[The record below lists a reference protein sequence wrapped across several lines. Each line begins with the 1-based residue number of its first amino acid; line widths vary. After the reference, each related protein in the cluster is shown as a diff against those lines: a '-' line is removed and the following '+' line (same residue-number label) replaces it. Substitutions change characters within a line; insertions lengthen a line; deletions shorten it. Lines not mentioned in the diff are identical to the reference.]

1 MEKLVNIGGHGLGDC
16 ILSLQ
21 ISHLLKERNIEH
33 VNLISTRNEVF
44 EPLNYIFG
52 DKFKLIQ
59 IEEKYAHE
67 NAIIDNIDFQKEI
80 EQKYNSTDLTY
91 NVPDLLFRNPL
102 GLNYK
107 KYGLEPSI
115 IKQTRVYTD
124 KPAQKEDIIY
134 CGLCSTT
141 EGYVYENI
149 PLLLIRLA
157 EFLPSYT
164 IYFPMINKWD
174 KEINNLGNFDISF
187 PSNVFI
193 DKNPSFIDS
202 LKWLQKS
209 CYGVFTC
216 NGPSHIAYQLGIP
229 RTVLDPQFN
238 KIPWMARWKEDYN
251 DCIPINIDINSI
263 VQLISANINYPQT
276 KMIDS
281 KIILDFIRN
290 NNNNKNWKDIM
301 YFKY

>member
-1 MEKLVNIGGHGLGDC
+1 MSKLVNIGGHGLGDC

-33 VNLISTRNEVF
+33 INLISTRNEVF

-52 DKFKLIQ
+52 NKFKLIQ

-67 NAIIDNIDFQKEI
+67 NAIIDNIDFQKDI
-80 EQKYNSTDLTY
+80 KTKYGSDDITY
-91 NVPDLLFRNPL
+91 NVPDLLFKNPL

-107 KYGLEPSI
+107 KYGLEPSV

-124 KPAQKEDIIY
+124 NSTQKKDIIY

-141 EGYVYENI
+141 EGYIYENI

-164 IYFPMINKWD
+164 IYFPVINKWD

-202 LKWLQKS
+202 LKWLEKS
-209 CYGVFTC
+209 SYGIFTC
-216 NGPSHIAYQLGIP
+216 NGPSHLAYQLGIP
-229 RTVLDPQFN
+229 RLVLDPQFN

-251 DCIPINIDINSI
+251 DCIPINTDINSI
-263 VQLISANINYPQT
+263 AQLVYANLNTPQS

-281 KIILDFIRN
+281 KIILELIQKN
-290 NNNNKNWKDIM
+290 QNNWKEIF

>member
-1 MEKLVNIGGHGLGDC
+1 MDKLVNIGGHGLGDC
-16 ILSLQ
+16 LLSLQ
-21 ISHLLKERNIEH
+21 ISYLLEERKIEH
-33 VNLISTRNEVF
+33 INLISTRNEVF

-52 DKFKLIQ
+52 NKFKLIQ

-67 NAIIDNIDFQKEI
+67 NAIIDNIDFQREI
-80 EQKYNSTDLTY
+80 EKKYHSTNLTY

-124 KPAQKEDIIY
+124 NPVQKEGIIY

-174 KEINNLGNFDISF
+174 KQINNLGNFDISF

-202 LKWLQKS
+202 LKWLQRS

-229 RTVLDPQFN
+229 RTVLDPQFS

-263 VQLISANINYPQT
+263 AQLIYANINYPQT

-281 KIILDFIRN
+281 KIILELIQKNQD
-290 NNNNKNWKDIM
+290 NWKDIF
-301 YFKY
+301 YFKN

>member
-1 MEKLVNIGGHGLGDC
+1 MDKLVNIGGHGLGDC
-16 ILSLQ
+16 LLSLQ
-21 ISHLLKERNIEH
+21 ISHLLEERNIEH
-33 VNLISTRNEVF
+33 INLISTRNEVF

-52 DKFKLIQ
+52 NKFKLIQ
-59 IEEKYAHE
+59 IEEKYAHG
-67 NAIIDNIDFQKEI
+67 NAIIDNIDFQREI
-80 EQKYNSTDLTY
+80 EKNYNSTDLTY

-124 KPAQKEDIIY
+124 NPAQKEGIIY

-202 LKWLQKS
+202 LKWLQRS

-238 KIPWMARWKEDYN
+238 KIPWMARWKENYN

-263 VQLISANINYPQT
+263 AQLISANINYPQT

-281 KIILDFIRN
+281 KIILELIQKNQD
-290 NNNNKNWKDIM
+290 NWKGIF
-301 YFKY
+301 YFKN

>member
-1 MEKLVNIGGHGLGDC
+1 MSKLVNIGGHGLGDC

-52 DKFKLIQ
+52 NKFKLIQ

-67 NAIIDNIDFQKEI
+67 NAIIDNIDFQKDI
-80 EQKYNSTDLTY
+80 KTKYGSDDITY
-91 NVPDLLFRNPL
+91 NVPDLLFKNPL

-107 KYGLEPSI
+107 KYGLEPSV

-124 KPAQKEDIIY
+124 NSTQKEDIIY

-141 EGYVYENI
+141 EGYIYENI

-164 IYFPMINKWD
+164 IYFPMVNKWD
-174 KEINNLGNFDISF
+174 KEINNLGNFDLSF
-187 PSNVFI
+187 PSNVFV

-202 LKWLQKS
+202 LKWLEKS
-209 CYGVFTC
+209 SYGIFTC
-216 NGPSHIAYQLGIP
+216 NGPSHLAYQLGIP
-229 RTVLDPQFN
+229 RLVLDPQFN
-238 KIPWMARWKEDYN
+238 KIPWIARWKEDYN
-251 DCIPINIDINSI
+251 DCIPINIDINNI
-263 VQLISANINYPQT
+263 AQLVSANINTPQT
-276 KMIDS
+276 KMVDS
-281 KIILDFIRN
+281 KIILNLIQQN
-290 NNNNKNWKDIM
+290 QANWKDIF
-301 YFKY
+301 YFKYA

>member
-1 MEKLVNIGGHGLGDC
+1 MDKLVNIGGHGLGDC
-16 ILSLQ
+16 LLSLQ
-21 ISHLLKERNIEH
+21 ISHLLEERKIEH
-33 VNLISTRNEVF
+33 INLISTRNEVF

-52 DKFKLIQ
+52 NKFKLIQ
-59 IEEKYAHE
+59 IEEKYAHD
-67 NAIIDNIDFQKEI
+67 NAIINNIDFQKEI

-124 KPAQKEDIIY
+124 NSAKKEGIIY

-141 EGYVYENI
+141 EGYVYGNI

-174 KEINNLGNFDISF
+174 KEINNLGNFDTTF

-202 LKWLQKS
+202 LKWLQRS

-263 VQLISANINYPQT
+263 AQLISANINYPQT

-281 KIILDFIRN
+281 KIILELIQKNQD
-290 NNNNKNWKDIM
+290 NWKDIF
-301 YFKY
+301 YFKN

>member
-1 MEKLVNIGGHGLGDC
+1 MGQLINIGGHGLGDC

-21 ISHLLKERNIEH
+21 ISHLLRERNIKH

-44 EPLNYIFG
+44 EPLSYIFA
-52 DKFKLIQ
+52 DKFKLTQ

-67 NAIIDNIDFQKEI
+67 NAIIDNTDFQKEI
-80 EQKYNSTDLTY
+80 KNKYNSSNLTY
-91 NVPDLLFRNPL
+91 NVPDLLFKNPL
-102 GLNYK
+102 SLNYK

-115 IKQTRVYTD
+115 IKQTRVYID
-124 KPAQKEDIIY
+124 NIAEKKDIIY

-157 EFLPSYT
+157 EFLPSYI

-174 KEINNLGNFDISF
+174 KEINNLGNFDINF
-187 PSNVFI
+187 PSNVVI
-193 DKNPSFIDS
+193 DRNPSFIDS
-202 LKWLQKS
+202 LKWLKKS
-209 CYGVFTC
+209 SYGIFTC

-229 RTVLDPQFN
+229 RLILDPQFN
-238 KIPWMARWKEDYN
+238 KIPWMSRWKEDYN

-263 VQLISANINYPQT
+263 AQLVFANINTPQT

-281 KIILDFIRN
+281 KIILNLIQQN
-290 NNNNKNWKDIM
+290 QTNWKDIF
-301 YFKY
+301 YFKYA

>member
-1 MEKLVNIGGHGLGDC
+1 MDNKLINIGGHGLGDC

-21 ISHLLKERNIEH
+21 ISYFLKERHIDH
-33 VNLISTRNEVF
+33 INLISTRNEVF
-44 EPLNYIFG
+44 EPLNFIFG
-52 DKFKLIQ
+52 DKFQLIQ
-59 IEEKYAHE
+59 IEEKYSHE
-67 NAIIDNIDFQKEI
+67 NAILNNINFQEEI
-80 EQKYNSTDLTY
+80 KAKYSSSDITY

-115 IKQTRVYTD
+115 IKQTRVYTNYIE
-124 KPAQKEDIIY
+124 QKENIIY
-134 CGLCSTT
+134 CGLCSST
-141 EGYVYENI
+141 EGYVYNNI
-149 PLLLIRLA
+149 PLLLLRLA

-164 IYFPMINKWD
+164 IYFPMIEKWD
-174 KEINNLGNFDISF
+174 KKIDNLGNFNIDY

-202 LKWLQKS
+202 LKWLRKS
-209 CYGVFTC
+209 CYGIFTC

-229 RTVLDPQFN
+229 RLILDPQFN
-238 KIPWMARWKEDYN
+238 KIPWMVRWKEDYN
-251 DCIPINIDINSI
+251 DCIPITTDINSI
-263 VQLISANINYPQT
+263 SQLVYANINTPQT

-281 KIILDFIRN
+281 KIILNLIQQN
-290 NNNNKNWKDIM
+290 QTNWENLF

>member
-1 MEKLVNIGGHGLGDC
+1 MDKLVNIGGHGLGDC
-16 ILSLQ
+16 LLSLQ
-21 ISHLLKERNIEH
+21 ISHLLEERKIEH
-33 VNLISTRNEVF
+33 INLISTRNEVF

-52 DKFKLIQ
+52 NKFKLIQ
-59 IEEKYAHE
+59 SEEKYAHE
-67 NAIIDNIDFQKEI
+67 NAIIDNIDFQREI
-80 EQKYNSTDLTY
+80 EKKYHSTNLTY

-124 KPAQKEDIIY
+124 NPVQKEDIIY

-141 EGYVYENI
+141 EGYVYEHI

-164 IYFPMINKWD
+164 IYFPMVNKWD

-202 LKWLQKS
+202 LKWLQRS

-263 VQLISANINYPQT
+263 AQLISANINYPQT

-281 KIILDFIRN
+281 KIILELIQKNQD
-290 NNNNKNWKDIM
+290 NWKDIF
-301 YFKY
+301 YFKN

>member
-1 MEKLVNIGGHGLGDC
+1 MDQLINIGGHGLGDC

-21 ISHLLKERNIEH
+21 ISHFLKERNIEH
-33 VNLISTRNEVF
+33 INLISTRNEVF

-52 DKFKLIQ
+52 DKFKLTQ
-59 IEEKYAHE
+59 IEEKYAHK
-67 NAIIDNIDFQKEI
+67 NAIIENIDLQREI
-80 EQKYNSTDLTY
+80 EKNYISTNLTY

-115 IKQTRVYTD
+115 IKQTRVYTNNL
-124 KPAQKEDIIY
+124 AQKENIIY

-174 KEINNLGNFDISF
+174 KEINNLGNFDINF
-187 PSNVFI
+187 PSNIVI
-193 DKNPSFIDS
+193 DRNPSFIDS
-202 LKWLQKS
+202 LKWLKKS
-209 CYGVFTC
+209 SYGLFTC

-229 RTVLDPQFN
+229 RLILDPQFN
-238 KIPWMARWKEDYN
+238 KIPWMSRWKEDYS

-263 VQLISANINYPQT
+263 AQLVFANIHTPQT

-281 KIILDFIRN
+281 KIILNLIQQN
-290 NNNNKNWKDIM
+290 QTNWKDIF
-301 YFKY
+301 YFKYA

>member
-1 MEKLVNIGGHGLGDC
+1 MDKLVNIGGHGLGDC
-16 ILSLQ
+16 LLSLQ
-21 ISHLLKERNIEH
+21 ISHLLEERKIEH
-33 VNLISTRNEVF
+33 INLISTRNEVF

-67 NAIIDNIDFQKEI
+67 NAIIDNIDFQRDI
-80 EQKYNSTDLTY
+80 EKNCNSTNLTY

-115 IKQTRVYTD
+115 IKQTRVYTGNA
-124 KPAQKEDIIY
+124 AQKEGIIY

-202 LKWLQKS
+202 LKWLQRS

-229 RTVLDPQFN
+229 RTVLDPQFS

-263 VQLISANINYPQT
+263 AQLIYANINYPQT

-281 KIILDFIRN
+281 KIILELIQKNQD
-290 NNNNKNWKDIM
+290 NWKDIF
-301 YFKY
+301 YFKN

>member
-1 MEKLVNIGGHGLGDC
+1 MSELVNIGGHGLGDC

-21 ISHLLKERNIEH
+21 ISYLLEQRNIEH

-52 DKFKLIQ
+52 NKFKLIQ
-59 IEEKYAHE
+59 IEEKYANE
-67 NAIIDNIDFQKEI
+67 NAIINNFSYQEEIKE
-80 EQKYNSTDLTY
+80 KYNNNITY

-115 IKQTRVYTD
+115 IKQTRIYTENLE
-124 KPAQKEDIIY
+124 QKENIIY

-141 EGYVYENI
+141 EGYVYKNI

-157 EFLPSYT
+157 EFLPSYK
-164 IYFPMINKWD
+164 IYFPLIKKWD
-174 KEINNLGNFDISF
+174 KEINNLGNFDVSF
-187 PSNVFI
+187 PSNVII
-193 DKNPSFIDS
+193 DSCPSFIDS
-202 LKWLQKS
+202 LKFLKRS
-209 CYGVFTC
+209 CYGIFTC

-229 RTVLDPQFN
+229 RLILDPQFN
-238 KIPWMARWKEDYN
+238 KIPWIARWKEDYN
-251 DCIPINIDINSI
+251 DCIPIDIDINSI
-263 VQLISANINYPQT
+263 AQIVHANITHPQT
-276 KMIDS
+276 KMVDS
-281 KIILDFIRN
+281 KFILNLIQQN
-290 NNNNKNWKDIM
+290 QTNWENIF